1 MVSKTYYNT
10 LINNL
15 LRYSKEYY
23 ENNNSLIS
31 DADFD
36 SLFVEAKNIEAA
48 HPEWLRNDS
57 PTINVMGKASSGL
70 PEVKHDPA
78 MLSLGKAMDFNE
90 LFAWLKS
97 AKANGAKE
105 LFCECKHDGLACKL
119 VYKNGKFVQA
129 ATRGDGHVG
138 EDVTITCAY
147 IPSIPK
153 MIDNKD
159 EYFEVRGEVFLT
171 KSGMAEINK
180 VNVKQ
185 FKNVRNAASGILRKL
200 EPNENEA
207 KHLVFSAYMLP
218 YDKQHMT
225 HSESMEYLGR
235 LGFKRTNNF
244 VKNISIDMNSSYED
258 IIHDL
263 FVETNSARD
272 DMDFDIDG
280 MVLKIDDYDLQHE
293 LGEKRSVPN
302 WAIAYKFP
310 QQEKLT
316 ILKSVEWLLG
326 SKGNITPLAHIDTV
340 NIFGADV
347 SAATLHN
354 CKEIERLDVKIGDH
368 VIVTRRGDVIP
379 KIIGVSKD
387 MRDGTEK
394 SIAIPTHCP
403 VCGSP
408 VVNNGVFIR
417 CDNESCVG
425 RLSGRVENLVKA
437 LDIKNFGGKVIDK
450 LIEENKLKSPAD
462 IFKLVADDISS
473 LDRMGTKSAEK
484 IITNINKARNASL
497 DLVIAGLTIPG
508 VGVAAG
514 KDLANKY
521 KTLDKFKDA
530 EFNDLV
536 TMNDIGETTATNII
550 DWLGNNSSYVDDLI
564 NYNIA
569 TEVQELVTTTNKLS
583 ASVFAFT
590 GKLSISRKEMEAN
603 IVDNGGTVSSINK
616 TINYLIIGD
625 NAVQT
630 KIDKAKKYGAQII
643 SESEFMKMLN

>member
-1 MVSKTYYNT
+1 M
-10 LINNL
+10 
-15 LRYSKEYY
+15 
-23 ENNNSLIS
+23 
-31 DADFD
+31 
-36 SLFVEAKNIEAA
+36 
-48 HPEWLRNDS
+48 
-57 PTINVMGKASSGL
+57 
-70 PEVKHDPA
+70 
-78 MLSLGKAMDFNE
+78 
-90 LFAWLKS
+90 
-97 AKANGAKE
+97 
-105 LFCECKHDGLACKL
+105 
-119 VYKNGKFVQA
+119 
-129 ATRGDGHVG
+129 
-138 EDVTITCAY
+138 
-147 IPSIPK
+147 
-153 MIDNKD
+153 
-159 EYFEVRGEVFLT
+159 
-171 KSGMAEINK
+171 
-180 VNVKQ
+180 
-185 FKNVRNAASGILRKL
+185 
-200 EPNENEA
+200 
-207 KHLVFSAYMLP
+207 
-218 YDKQHMT
+218 
-225 HSESMEYLGR
+225 
-235 LGFKRTNNF
+235 
-244 VKNISIDMNSSYED
+244 
-258 IIHDL
+258 
-263 FVETNSARD
+263 
-272 DMDFDIDG
+272 
-280 MVLKIDDYDLQHE
+280 
-293 LGEKRSVPN
+293 
-302 WAIAYKFP
+302 
-310 QQEKLT
+310 
-316 ILKSVEWLLG
+316 
-326 SKGNITPLAHIDTV
+326 
-340 NIFGADV
+340 
-347 SAATLHN
+347 
-354 CKEIERLDVKIGDH
+354 DVKIGDH

-394 SIAIPTHCP
+394 SIVIPTHCP

-462 IFKLVADDISS
+462 IFKLVADDISN

-497 DLVIAGLTIPG
+497 DSVIAGLTIPG

-550 DWLGNNSSYVDDLI
+550 DWLDNNSSYVDDLI
-564 NYNIA
+564 HYNIA
-569 TEVQELVTTTNKLS
+569 TEVQEFTTTTNKLS

>member
-36 SLFVEAKNIEAA
+36 SLFVEAKNIEAK
-48 HPEWLRNDS
+48 HPEWLRKDS

-97 AKANGAKE
+97 AKANGAKK

-138 EDVTITCAY
+138 EDVTITCTY

-200 EPNENEA
+200 EPDENEA

-244 VKNISIDMNSSYED
+244 VKNISIDMNLNYED

-272 DMDFDIDG
+272 NMDFDIDG

-326 SKGNITPLAHIDTV
+326 SKGNITPLAHIGTV

-550 DWLGNNSSYVDDLI
+550 DWLDNNSSYVDDLI
-564 NYNIA
+564 HYNIA
-569 TEVQELVTTTNKLS
+569 TEVQEFTTTTDKLS